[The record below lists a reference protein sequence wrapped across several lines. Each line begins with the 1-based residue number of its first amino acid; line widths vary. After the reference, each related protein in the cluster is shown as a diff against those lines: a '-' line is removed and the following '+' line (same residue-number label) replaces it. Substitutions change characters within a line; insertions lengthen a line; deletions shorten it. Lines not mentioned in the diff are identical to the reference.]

1 MNKVPNLKVK
11 KPILEKGYLGRSSS
25 SAGINCPKEKR
36 NPSSRDAED
45 RHGKIVLLRCANSCF
60 DELCISKFGDSSLL
74 SNSAFAFRVLLWV
87 SRLIELK
94 G

>member
-1 MNKVPNLKVK
+1 MVTSCTQLESEKFV
-11 KPILEKGYLGRSSS
+11 LEKGYRSRSSRS
-25 SAGINCPKEKR
+25 VGINSPNEKQKP
-36 NPSSRDAED
+36 PSEAAEHC
-45 RHGKIVLLRCANSCF
+45 HGKIVLLHCANSCF
-60 DELCISKFGDSSLL
+60 NKLCISKFWDSLL